1 MKKESKV
8 ASSDK
13 DFKNSLD
20 KLLNLVLL
28 WESLSTQMLVSSSGI
43 LVNKDFMSK
52 LAMYCV
58 KW

>member
-13 DFKNSLD
+13 DFKNSFD

-28 WESLSTQMLVSSSGI
+28 WESLPTQMLVSSSGI
-43 LVNKDFMSK
+43 LVNKDFISK